1 MIKREK
7 GKYQRIQRTNYNRKK
22 ERVDNIKNTNN
33 FDRKKAS
40 RKEEKGVHSSATGKS
55 RILFKK
61 AKILQSNQMFRR
73 IIKNTVGGSTYNKH
87 CTFDQFPMKISK
99 SDKEVTNQARDR
111 LLWDEQV
118 YYDKV
123 RN

>member
-1 MIKREK
+1 MIT
-7 GKYQRIQRTNYNRKK
+7 Y
-22 ERVDNIKNTNN
+22 KNTNNNNNNDNNNNKNDNNNNTNNTN
-33 FDRKKAS
+33 FDRKKA
-40 RKEEKGVHSSATGKS
+40 RAKEEKGLHSTATGKS

-73 IIKNTVGGSTYNKH
+73 IIKNTLGGSTYNKH

-99 SDKEVTNQARDR
+99 SDKEVTNQARIR